1 MIVIRR
7 ASAPGRRIG
16 SRMGRTT
23 MPDESA
29 QLEKRAWLESHE
41 GGYKHGLSNRQIQM
55 IAIGGAIGTGLFLGA
70 GARLQLAGPG
80 LAVVYLVCGIFAFL
94 ILRALGELVMHR
106 PTSGSF
112 CSYAREFLGEEA
124 SYVAGWLYFLNWA
137 MTGIVDITAVALYMH
152 YWQVFGPVP
161 QWVFAFVALVI
172 VTATNMVGVKWFGEM
187 EFWFA
192 ILKVAALI
200 LFLVIGLI
208 VLGFGIHVGGHRP
221 GFSMISTNGGI
232 FPHGLLP
239 AIVITQGVVFAYAG
253 VEILGV
259 AAGEAQD
266 AKKILPRAINSV
278 IWRIAI
284 FYVGSVILLV
294 MLLPWNAYH
303 AGQSPFVTF
312 FHNLGIGGSGSV
324 MNIIV
329 ITAALSSL
337 NSGLY
342 STGRVLR
349 SLAIG
354 GSAPPTLARLNAQAI
369 PYYGILV
376 TVAVYVVGV
385 VLNYVV
391 PSQVFELV
399 LNVASLGIISTWGF
413 IVVCQMKLRTSIRRG
428 ENEEVSFRMPFAPFT
443 AWLTL
448 AFLAAVL
455 VLMAFDFPD
464 GTVTVCSIPVIAVI
478 LTVGW
483 ILLRKRGEVM
493 SSTMPSATLTR
504 RVFDADDGP

>member
-1 MIVIRR
+1 M
-7 ASAPGRRIG
+7 SANKEQMEHIARIDAAEAG
-16 SRMGRTT
+16 
-23 MPDESA
+23 
-29 QLEKRAWLESHE
+29 L
-41 GGYKHGLSNRQIQM
+41 KHGLSNRQIQM

-70 GARLQLAGPG
+70 GARLQASGPALAI
-80 LAVVYLVCGIFAFL
+80 VYLVCGVIAFL

-112 CSYAREFLGEEA
+112 VSYAREFLGERA

-152 YWQVFGPVP
+152 YWHIFGPVP
-161 QWVFAFVALVI
+161 QWVFALIALVI
-172 VTATNMVGVKWFGEM
+172 VTAINMVGVKWFGEM

-192 ILKVAALI
+192 ILKVAALV
-200 LFLVIGLI
+200 LFLIIGVV
-208 VLGFGIHVGGHRP
+208 VLGAGIHVGGHTP
-221 GFSMISTNGGI
+221 GFAMISHNGGF

-239 AIVITQGVVFAYAG
+239 AIVLTQGVIFAYAG

-284 FYVGSVILLV
+284 FYVGSVVLLV

-312 FHNLGIGGSGSV
+312 FHTLGIGGTGSI
-324 MNIIV
+324 MNVIV

-354 GSAPPTLARLNAQAI
+354 GSAPPQLAHLNAQAV
-369 PYYGILV
+369 PYKGIVV
-376 TVAVYVVGV
+376 TVIVYLIGV

-399 LNVASLGIISTWGF
+399 LNIASIGVLSTWAF
-413 IVVCQMKLRTSIRRG
+413 IVVCQMKLRSSINRG
-428 ENEEVSFRMPFAPFT
+428 ENEEVSFRMPWYPLT
-443 AWLTL
+443 SWLTL
-448 AFLAAVL
+448 AFLLAV
-455 VLMAFDFPD
+455 VVVMAFDYPD
-464 GTVTVCSIPVIAVI
+464 GTVTVASIPVLAII
-478 LTVGW
+478 LAVGW
-483 ILLRKRGEVM
+483 ILLQRRAEVE
-493 SSTMPSATLTR
+493 SSSLPSATLTR
-504 RVFDADDGP
+504 RIFDREEGPDR